1 MALNHNASFHAPKIH
16 ILYPILRFARFPCLK
31 ILEQIRT
38 LGHRRV
44 HMEGGACN
52 SGFAAFPTN
61 DALIVQYILLR
72 IYKSDEEVY
81 GFDQSSLAA

>member
-1 MALNHNASFHAPKIH
+1 MLPKSISFIQF
-16 ILYPILRFARFPCLK
+16 YVFARFPCLK

>member
-1 MALNHNASFHAPKIH
+1 
-16 ILYPILRFARFPCLK
+16 
-31 ILEQIRT
+31 
-38 LGHRRV
+38 V